1 VLVRRESAIDV
12 AAIHAVTCRAFAD
25 RIEPAPQPGPV
36 PVEAT
41 LVDQLRADAGWIP
54 ELSLVADDGG
64 VIGHVVCTR
73 ATVAGRA
80 ALGLGPL
87 SVDPPHQGRGV
98 GSALMH
104 AVLGAA
110 DALGEPLVVLL
121 GNPAYYRRFA
131 FVRADGLGI
140 DPPVPEWGP
149 YFQARPL
156 TAYDP
161 SLRGPFRYAE
171 PFEGL

>member
-1 VLVRRESAIDV
+1 V
-12 AAIHAVTCRAFAD
+12 AAIHAVTSRAFAD
-25 RIEPAPQPGPV
+25 RTEPAPQPGPV

-73 ATVAGRA
+73 ATVAGRP

-121 GNPAYYRRFA
+121 GNPRYYRRFA
-131 FVRADGLGI
+131 FVQADRLGI
-140 DPPVPEWGP
+140 EPPVPAWGP
-149 YFQARPL
+149 SFQARPL

-161 SLRGPFRYAE
+161 SLQGPFRYAE

>member
-1 VLVRRESAIDV
+1 
-12 AAIHAVTCRAFAD
+12 
-25 RIEPAPQPGPV
+25 
-36 PVEAT
+36 
-41 LVDQLRADAGWIP
+41 
-54 ELSLVADDGG
+54 
-64 VIGHVVCTR
+64 
-73 ATVAGRA
+73 
-80 ALGLGPL
+80 LGPL

-121 GNPAYYRRFA
+121 GNPRYYRRFA
-131 FVRADGLGI
+131 FVQGDSLGI
-140 DPPVPEWGP
+140 EPPVPAWGP

-161 SLRGPFRYAE
+161 SLQGPFRYAE